1 MNTTANRAAP
11 LRKLN
16 RTVYIEGMV
25 EMSPPS
31 EPVSQP
37 VGQPAGRKVDQV
49 IAGAREVFM
58 RAGFEG
64 ASVDEIA
71 REAGVSKATLY
82 SYFSDK
88 RLLFMEVAKA
98 ECRAQTEAA
107 THEIDFSAPPRDVL
121 TQAATRMTRFFLSDV
136 GQQVYRIVVAESG
149 RFPELGREFWES
161 GPKLVRDV
169 LTHYLEAAAAR
180 GELRIDDLELAADQ
194 FPELCKAGLHLR
206 MAIGLQT
213 KFADAEI
220 DRVIAGAVDTFMARY
235 GA

>member
-1 MNTTANRAAP
+1 
-11 LRKLN
+11 
-16 RTVYIEGMV
+16 
-25 EMSPPS
+25 
-31 EPVSQP
+31 
-37 VGQPAGRKVDQV
+37 
-49 IAGAREVFM
+49 M
-58 RAGFEG
+58 RSGFEG

-82 SYFSDK
+82 SYFADK

-98 ECRAQTEAA
+98 ECRVQTEAA
-107 THEIDFSAPPRDVL
+107 THEMDFSAPPREVL
-121 TQAATRMTRFFLSDV
+121 TQAASRMTRFFLSDV

-149 RFPELGREFWES
+149 RFPDLGREFWES

-169 LTHYLEAAAAR
+169 LIDYLEAAVAR
-180 GELRIDDLELAADQ
+180 GDLRIDDVELAADQ

-206 MAIGLQT
+206 MVIGIQT
-213 KFADAEI
+213 EFSDGEI